1 MVWILF
7 RHSFLSL
14 QEGVWNRD
22 FEINISPGINH
33 HGQNDV
39 LWKGGFFK
47 PSPLN
52 WTSFIRLVWNIYVVP
67 TFSVLYTL
75 LQNLSSLYH
84 HLKSFSFYAKKVTWK
99 CHWYFPSAKYFR
111 INLFHKF
118 WKKIDI
124 SKNVKFKSAVF
135 RHLIEKFPHV
145 HRYFCVHWTWVI
157 FSKEIFFLAAY
168 LRSR

>member
-111 INLFHKF
+111 IEWNFLQKF
-118 WKKIDI
+118 EKK
-124 SKNVKFKSAVF
+124 N
-135 RHLIEKFPHV
+135 
-145 HRYFCVHWTWVI
+145 RYF
-157 FSKEIFFLAAY
+157 KKKM
-168 LRSR
+168 